1 MCISPNVTLK
11 QIKVENT
18 EAELESGSLK
28 ADAFTCN
35 SLTAKVDYGNVELDG
50 FSAEKAEF
58 VLESGN
64 LELDAEEL
72 ADLSCKNEYGDVE
85 IRLPRDLSEYSVNA
99 RSEYGSIHLPDGAPG
114 HQISGDGE
122 AAYTLEGKSKGTITV
137 KVESGDIILS
147 AR

>member
-1 MCISPNVTLK
+1 MK

-18 EAELESGSLK
+18 EAGLESGSLK

-85 IRLPRDLSEYSVNA
+85 IRLPRDFRA
-99 RSEYGSIHLPDGAPG
+99 
-114 HQISGDGE
+114 
-122 AAYTLEGKSKGTITV
+122 
-137 KVESGDIILS
+137 II
-147 AR
+147 RQ